1 MFPVQRE
8 LKLKKLYGKAIGVE
22 KMGDDDPQ
30 PQIVCGLYEVSTI
43 EACGRMET
51 VAFKISGFGPDQI
64 ADPQHVKTL
73 EEWTL

>member
-1 MFPVQRE
+1 MFPIQRE
-8 LKLKKLYGKAIGVE
+8 LKTKKLYGKAIGV
-22 KMGDDDPQ
+22 GNYDDDPQ

-43 EACGRMET
+43 EVCGRMET